1 MGVYIDKEIL
11 SFYIDCGIISLGDV
25 MSNTEVSLMNKILK
39 QVHPYKIY
47 FSESDKRWHT
57 QVTDVTQ
64 PRGYRQIVRKK
75 ECDLQKYLLQ
85 FYNIKNTTV
94 YTFESL
100 YNEFMEYKKAT
111 QKKGTI
117 NMYIKAYNKF
127 YEGDDIATQDLSTLD
142 TTSLKVWLCNN
153 INKYKMNYKAYNQMS
168 VVLNQMYKYAIEKG
182 YLEKNPFNAINARSL
197 GLYNTKKK
205 KSSQKAYTK
214 TEAKSITQIAFEDFS
229 NNPHSTALAIL
240 LAFQTGM
247 RVGEIVVLKWSDID
261 YEDNTITVQRMENH
275 YQESSEDNK
284 SLGKCRYEIIEGNTK
299 GIFGERIVD

>member
-1 MGVYIDKEIL
+1 
-11 SFYIDCGIISLGDV
+11 
-25 MSNTEVSLMNKILK
+25 
-39 QVHPYKIY
+39 
-47 FSESDKRWHT
+47 
-57 QVTDVTQ
+57 
-64 PRGYRQIVRKK
+64 
-75 ECDLQKYLLQ
+75 
-85 FYNIKNTTV
+85 
-94 YTFESL
+94 
-100 YNEFMEYKKAT
+100 
-111 QKKGTI
+111 
-117 NMYIKAYNKF
+117 
-127 YEGDDIATQDLSTLD
+127 
-142 TTSLKVWLCNN
+142 
-153 INKYKMNYKAYNQMS
+153 
-168 VVLNQMYKYAIEKG
+168 MYKYAIEKG

-299 GIFGERIVD
+299 GIFGERIVDLTDDALYILQLLKDYYISEILKRNGCLSISQENEYMTELCKAI